1 MQFTNADVMSWMAM
15 YLWPLFRI
23 AALVS
28 VSPIFGAQNV
38 PVRVRVGLSL
48 AITLVVAPA
57 LPPMPTVDPVSST
70 GLVIIVQQILIG
82 LTMGFALRLVFSA
95 FVLAGQIIGQTMGL
109 GFASLVDPQNG
120 VQVPVVSQ
128 FYLILTTLIFLS
140 LNGHLIL
147 IEVLYGSFTTLP
159 VGEHGITT
167 NGLWG
172 IVIWGGQ
179 VFSGAVL
186 VSLPA
191 MTALLV
197 VNVAFGVMTRASPQL
212 NIFAIGFPVMILL
225 GVLIMMMTL
234 PVLIPQLTY
243 MMNEAFIVIQQQ
255 ILAGK

>member
-57 LPPMPTVDPVSST
+57 LPPMPTVDPVSSI

-147 IEVLYGSFTTLP
+147 IEVLSGSFTTLP
-159 VGEHGITT
+159 VGERGITT

-212 NIFAIGFPVMILL
+212 NIFSIGFPVMILL

-234 PVLIPQLTY
+234 PVLIPQLTF

>member
-147 IEVLYGSFTTLP
+147 IEVLSGSFTTLP

>member
-1 MQFTNADVMSWMAM
+1 MHFTNVDVMSWMAM

-23 AALVS
+23 SALVS
-28 VSPIFGAQNV
+28 VAPIFGAQNV

-48 AITLVVAPA
+48 AITLVVAPV
-57 LPPMPTVDPVSST
+57 LPPMPEVDPVSST

-82 LTMGFALRLVFSA
+82 LTMGFALRLVFAA
-95 FVLAGQIIGQTMGL
+95 FVLAGQLIGQTMGL

-120 VQVPVVSQ
+120 VQVPVISQ

-147 IEVLYGSFTTLP
+147 IEVLAASFTTLP
-159 VGEHGITT
+159 VGEHGVTT
-167 NGLWG
+167 HGLWS
-172 IVIWGGQ
+172 VVSWGGQ

-191 MTALLV
+191 MAALLV
-197 VNVAFGVMTRASPQL
+197 VNVAFGVMTRAAPQL
-212 NIFAIGFPVMILL
+212 NIFSIGFPVMILL

-234 PVLIPQLTY
+234 PVLIPQMTG
-243 MMNEAFIVIQQQ
+243 MVDEAFILVQQQ
-255 ILAGK
+255 ILTGK

>member
-57 LPPMPTVDPVSST
+57 LPPMPVVDPVSST

-147 IEVLYGSFTTLP
+147 IEVLHGSFTTLP
-159 VGEHGITT
+159 VGEHGVTS

-234 PVLIPQLTY
+234 PVLIPQLTH
-243 MMNEAFIVIQQQ
+243 MMDEAFIVIQQQ

>member
-1 MQFTNADVMSWMAM
+1 M
-15 YLWPLFRI
+15 
-23 AALVS
+23 
-28 VSPIFGAQNV
+28 
-38 PVRVRVGLSL
+38 
-48 AITLVVAPA
+48 
-57 LPPMPTVDPVSST
+57 
-70 GLVIIVQQILIG
+70 
-82 LTMGFALRLVFSA
+82 
-95 FVLAGQIIGQTMGL
+95 
-109 GFASLVDPQNG
+109 
-120 VQVPVVSQ
+120 
-128 FYLILTTLIFLS
+128 
-140 LNGHLIL
+140 
-147 IEVLYGSFTTLP
+147 
-159 VGEHGITT
+159 GEHGITT
-167 NGLWG
+167 NGLWC